1 MTTEQKVEDIP
12 VIEEK
17 DGSVTVELPE
27 GVIPEEASEE
37 TEAQASQDDGDADQP
52 GDTDAV
58 REARRNRRKAK
69 KEYIKRTNEEKDHRL
84 AQLQRENEEFRKRLA
99 DVEKRSQQFELSR
112 LDKEL
117 QDEELRLKYFEAKV
131 KEAINN
137 SNGDAY
143 STAHQNFL
151 EARKKVEAMRAVK
164 SKVETAQNDAEPQTD
179 PRMMRHAKAWMEQ
192 NSWYK
197 PDGSDEDSEIAKLI
211 DSKLMKEGFDPTTE
225 EYWEELDTRLQ
236 KRLPHRYTQQQDEP
250 RRSKPRSFVTG
261 SGRESTG
268 GRQGTTFVLEPEQV
282 RAMKEAGF
290 WEDPAMRAKMIKR
303 YAQEARNNRG

>member
-37 TEAQASQDDGDADQP
+37 PEAQAAQDDGDADQP

-84 AQLQRENEEFRKRLA
+84 QQLQRENEEFRKRLA
-99 DVEKRSQQFELSR
+99 EVEKRSQQFELSR
-112 LDKEL
+112 LDKALE
-117 QDEELRLKYFEAKV
+117 DEELRLKYFDAKRR
-131 KEAINN
+131 EAINN

-143 STAHQNFL
+143 SEANRNYE
-151 EARKKVEAMRAVK
+151 EARKKYDAMQALKKRAAEVEP
-164 SKVETAQNDAEPQTD
+164 ETQTD

-192 NSWYK
+192 NPWYK
-197 PDGSDEDSEIAKLI
+197 PDGNDEDSEIAKLI
-211 DSKLMKEGFDPTTE
+211 DAKLMKEGFDPTTE
-225 EYWEELDTRLQ
+225 EYWDELDKRLQ
-236 KRLPHRYTQQQDEP
+236 KRLPDRYTQQQDEP

-261 SGRESTG
+261 SGRESSG

-290 WEDPAMRAKMIKR
+290 WDDPGMRAKMIKR